1 MAALSAS
8 RIRQTEKMS
17 SVVLA
22 GKAEQVY
29 QGGIA
34 CFDTS
39 TGLVAK
45 AFASTTLHPIGTY
58 VDDQLTASGGT
69 VLVRLFEEVT
79 LTWFTNDTT
88 NPVVAADIGGLCY
101 LLNDQTVADTDLT
114 NTLSVAGRV
123 WKIDSVKGVGVQM
136 RGGAGVELTGLDG

>member
-1 MAALSAS
+1 MTALAAS
-8 RIRQTEKMS
+8 RIAQKETLS
-17 SVVLA
+17 SVSLA

-45 AFASTTLHPIGTY
+45 AFASTTLHPIGRY
-58 VDDQLTASGGT
+58 ADDQLTASGGT
-69 VLVRLFEEVT
+69 VLVKLFKEVVIH
-79 LTWFTNDTT
+79 WFANDTT
-88 NPVVAADIGGLCY
+88 HPVVAADIGGLCY
-101 LLNDQTVADTDLT
+101 LLDDQTVADTDLT

-123 WKIDSVKGVGVQM
+123 WKIDSVKGVGVEM
-136 RGGAGVELTGLDG
+136 VASNLPNLTGLDA

>member
-8 RIRQTEKMS
+8 RIKQFEKMS
-17 SVVLA
+17 SVSLA
-22 GKAEQVY
+22 GKTEQVY

-58 VDDQLTASGGT
+58 ADDQNTASGGN
-69 VLVRLFEEVT
+69 VLVKLFNEVT
-79 LTWFTNDTT
+79 IHWFTNDTT
-88 NPVVAADIGGLCY
+88 HPVVAADIGGLCY
-101 LLNDQTVADTDLT
+101 LLDDQTVADTDLT

-123 WKIDSVKGVGVQM
+123 WKIDSVKGVGVEM
-136 RGGAGVELTGLDG
+136 RMGAGVELTGLDG